1 MSACHICGRHHELPE
16 ERLRAEVERLRM
28 EFRRIEECID
38 VERARVLAEVR
49 RMVEKWGRDAEEPV
63 LRDVL
68 LALLEK
74 L

>member
-1 MSACHICGRHHELPE
+1 
-16 ERLRAEVERLRM
+16 M